1 MQWSNLQKPIP
12 NWKISLEQRSL
23 LASLINEVDDAICDM
38 DRKNIL
44 TKHKNMELES
54 IFKKIAVKL
63 VDQDIFQEL
72 QRKKDERRFWETA
85 DLKAVVKE
93 RMKQQEMNKKNE
105 EWLYFKV
112 FI

>member
-1 MQWSNLQKPIP
+1 M
-12 NWKISLEQRSL
+12 KISLEQRSL

-44 TKHKNMELES
+44 TKHKNIELES

-72 QRKKDERRFWETA
+72 QRKKDERRFWATA
-85 DLKAVVKE
+85 DLKAVVEK
-93 RMKQQEMNKKNE
+93 RIKQQEMNKKNE
-105 EWLYFKV
+105 K
-112 FI
+112 

>member
-1 MQWSNLQKPIP
+1 M
-12 NWKISLEQRSL
+12 KISLEQRSL

-72 QRKKDERRFWETA
+72 QRKKDERRFWATA

-93 RMKQQEMNKKNE
+93 RMKQHEIKKKNE
-105 EWLYFKV
+105 E
-112 FI
+112 

>member
-1 MQWSNLQKPIP
+1 
-12 NWKISLEQRSL
+12 
-23 LASLINEVDDAICDM
+23 M

-72 QRKKDERRFWETA
+72 QRKKNEHRFWATA
-85 DLKAVVKE
+85 DLKDVVKE
-93 RMKQQEMNKKNE
+93 RMKQQEMKKKNE
-105 EWLYFKV
+105 E
-112 FI
+112 

>member
-1 MQWSNLQKPIP
+1 
-12 NWKISLEQRSL
+12 
-23 LASLINEVDDAICDM
+23 M

-72 QRKKDERRFWETA
+72 QRKKDERRFWATA
-85 DLKAVVKE
+85 DLKAVVEE
-93 RMKQQEMNKKNE
+93 RMKQQEMNKMNE
-105 EWLYFKV
+105 E
-112 FI
+112 

>member
-1 MQWSNLQKPIP
+1 M
-12 NWKISLEQRSL
+12 SL

-38 DRKNIL
+38 DRKNIF

-63 VDQDIFQEL
+63 VDQDRFQEL
-72 QRKKDERRFWETA
+72 QRKKDERRFWATA

-93 RMKQQEMNKKNE
+93 RMKQQEMKKKNE
-105 EWLYFKV
+105 E
-112 FI
+112 

>member
-1 MQWSNLQKPIP
+1 L
-12 NWKISLEQRSL
+12 KISLEQRSL

-44 TKHKNMELES
+44 TKHKHIELES

-72 QRKKDERRFWETA
+72 QRKKDERQFWATA

-93 RMKQQEMNKKNE
+93 RMKQQEMKKKNE
-105 EWLYFKV
+105 E
-112 FI
+112 

>member
-1 MQWSNLQKPIP
+1 
-12 NWKISLEQRSL
+12 
-23 LASLINEVDDAICDM
+23 M

-72 QRKKDERRFWETA
+72 QRKKDERRFWATA

-93 RMKQQEMNKKNE
+93 RMKKQEMKKKNE

>member
-1 MQWSNLQKPIP
+1 
-12 NWKISLEQRSL
+12 
-23 LASLINEVDDAICDM
+23 M

-44 TKHKNMELES
+44 TKHKNIELES

-72 QRKKDERRFWETA
+72 QRKKDERRFWATA

-93 RMKQQEMNKKNE
+93 RMKQQEMKKKNE